1 MVGSAFSTVLD
12 SGRRPQHSAT
22 KNHDTTIRVCRERY
36 RGPSIGRQGTPQ
48 PSGKGSATGLLS
60 GDLER
65 LRLSRKH
72 VFFPYEGGD
81 WDALKNRENQHNS
94 LHFLSKNEFSPI

>member
-36 RGPSIGRQGTPQ
+36 RGPSTQV
-48 PSGKGSATGLLS
+48 PSWFNIYICYDG
-60 GDLER
+60 
-65 LRLSRKH
+65 
-72 VFFPYEGGD
+72 
-81 WDALKNRENQHNS
+81 
-94 LHFLSKNEFSPI
+94 